1 MNQNMD
7 YYAFL
12 IETKDVSH
20 GNQMLMSATLLSIIC
35 RRFAEGKAPLTALQ
49 LKEETKIPI
58 RVTTDLLFRMRDVN
72 LLTEI
77 TGNGDQE
84 PVFQPAQDIANITIR
99 RMKEL
104 LDAYPR
110 DKQRKLGTKV
120 ASLLSEETMN
130 RLKTAQDE
138 YLKALDEIPL
148 KDVCK

>member
-1 MNQNMD
+1 M
-7 YYAFL
+7 
-12 IETKDVSH
+12 
-20 GNQMLMSATLLSIIC
+20 
-35 RRFAEGKAPLTALQ
+35 TALQ

-84 PVFQPAQDIANITIR
+84 PAFQPAQDIANITVG

-110 DKQRKLGTKV
+110 DKQRKLDTKI
-120 ASLLSEETMN
+120 ASLLSEEAMS
-130 RLKTAQDE
+130 RLKAAKDE
-138 YLKALDEIPL
+138 YLRALDEIPL
-148 KDVCK
+148 KEVTR